1 MRKHLYPALNGT
13 ITDILEQI
21 PAPNDSRQ
29 ELLRQIADYLTS
41 NPNSRNLL
49 FVCTHNSRR
58 SHLSQYW
65 AAAAAAYYDVIDLN
79 SFSGGTEA
87 TAFHTNTIDALV
99 ACGFE
104 IRLEE
109 KHPTNPKYVVQL
121 GGLIPK
127 LSGFSKRNGESPNPT
142 KDFCAIMVCSQADEG
157 CPFVPGAIKRV
168 SLPFEDPK
176 VSDGTKTQQKT
187 YLQRSREI
195 AREML
200 WVFEQ
205 VSK

>member
-1 MRKHLYPALNGT
+1 MRKHLYPALNGC

-21 PAPNDSRQ
+21 PAPNESRQ
-29 ELLRQIADYLTS
+29 ELLRQVADYLS
-41 NPNSRNLL
+41 ANPNSRNLL

-65 AAAAAAYYDVIDLN
+65 AAAAAAYYDVADVN

-87 TAFHTNTIDALV
+87 TAFHNNTIDALV

-104 IRLEE
+104 IRLTE

-127 LSGFSKRNGESPNPT
+127 LSGFSKRIGENPNPT
-142 KDFCAIMVCSQADEG
+142 SDFCAIMVCSEADKG
-157 CPFVPGAIKRV
+157 CPFVPGATVRV

-176 VSDGTKTQQKT
+176 VSDGTKSQKKT
-187 YLQRSREI
+187 YMQRSREI

-200 WVFEQ
+200 WIFEQ
-205 VSK
+205 VGK